1 MIETVWNKMQ
11 LVAADI
17 CNNNPVTLEGNKT
30 LYDARNIL
38 LKYNISRVVI
48 LKGRQ
53 NEKPAGIV
61 TEKDIVRFL
70 HAEFPKRSLDEIRLD
85 EIITNQQLITVEGG
99 TDVGDCAKLMLNNNI
114 SSLVIVKANNDN
126 NSILNGIITKSD
138 LLDAY
143 ARSFG
148 GDVTINEYMTKK
160 VLTVEPDESVHIVL
174 LIMADGNV
182 SRVIVVGDNN
192 SKPVGIITSH
202 DLLPASTLLIADKSK
217 PPLSQYRTKGKDIEN
232 NESMSSTAAHTGGLP
247 IGMKRILLAQDIMK
261 FNPIMVTDY
270 SSLVDAA
277 LIMRGNRISGLPVV
291 DSNDKL
297 VGIITKT
304 DIIRAI
310 ADDRQSHIVTSG

>member
-17 CNNNPVTLEGNKT
+17 CNNNPVTLEENKT
-30 LYDARNIL
+30 LYDARNVL
-38 LKYNISRVVI
+38 LKYNITRVII

-53 NEKPAGIV
+53 NKKPAGIV

-70 HAEFPKRSLDEIRLD
+70 YAEFPRRSLDEIRLD

-99 TDVGDCAKLMLNNNI
+99 MDVGDCAKLMLNNDI
-114 SSLVIVKANNDN
+114 SSLVIVKANDDDN
-126 NSILNGIITKSD
+126 SVLSGIITKSD

-148 GDVTINEYMTKK
+148 GDVAINEYMTKK
-160 VLTVEPDESVHIVL
+160 VLTVKPDESVHIVL

-217 PPLSQYRTKGKDIEN
+217 PPLSQYRTKGKEIKMNEN
-232 NESMSSTAAHTGGLP
+232 TGSTAANTGGLP
-247 IGMKRILLAQDIMK
+247 YGMKRILLAQDIMK

-270 SSLVDAA
+270 SNLVDAA

-310 ADDRQSHIVTSG
+310 ADDRQ

>member
-1 MIETVWNKMQ
+1 MIENAWNKMQ

-17 CNNNPVTLEGNKT
+17 CNNNPVTLEENKT
-30 LYDARNIL
+30 LYDARNVL
-38 LKYNISRVVI
+38 LKYNISRVII

-53 NEKPAGIV
+53 NKKPAGIV

-70 HAEFPKRSLDEIRLD
+70 HAGFPRRSLDEIRLD

-99 TDVGDCAKLMLNNNI
+99 TDVSDCAKLMLKNNI
-114 SSLVIVKANNDN
+114 SSLVIVKANNDD
-126 NSILNGIITKSD
+126 NSVLNGIITKSD
-138 LLDAY
+138 FLDAY
-143 ARSFG
+143 ARRFG
-148 GDVTINEYMTKK
+148 GDVAINEYMTKK
-160 VLTVEPDESVHIVL
+160 VLTVKPDESVHVVL

-182 SRVIVVGDNN
+182 SRVIVVGDSN

-217 PPLSQYRTKGKDIEN
+217 PPLSQYRTKGKEIEM
-232 NESMSSTAAHTGGLP
+232 NESTGSTAAHSGGLP
-247 IGMKRILLAQDIMK
+247 YGMKRILLAQDIMK

-270 SSLVDAA
+270 SNLVDAA

-310 ADDRQSHIVTSG
+310 ADDR

>member
-1 MIETVWNKMQ
+1 MQ

-70 HAEFPKRSLDEIRLD
+70 HAEFPRRSLDEIRLD

-99 TDVGDCAKLMLNNNI
+99 TNVGDCAKLMLNNNI

-126 NSILNGIITKSD
+126 SILNGIITKSD

-148 GDVTINEYMTKK
+148 GDVIINEYMTKK

-217 PPLSQYRTKGKDIEN
+217 PPLSQYRTKGKDIEM
-232 NESMSSTAAHTGGLP
+232 NESTGSTAAHTGGLP
-247 IGMKRILLAQDIMK
+247 YGMKRILLAQDIMK

-270 SSLVDAA
+270 SNLVDAA

-310 ADDRQSHIVTSG
+310 ADDRQ

>member
-1 MIETVWNKMQ
+1 MIETVWNKTQ
-11 LVAADI
+11 LVAANI

-30 LYDARNIL
+30 LYDARNVL
-38 LKYNISRVVI
+38 LKYNISRVI
-48 LKGRQ
+48 LLKDRQ

-126 NSILNGIITKSD
+126 SILNGIITKSD

-182 SRVIVVGDNN
+182 SRVIVIGDNN

-217 PPLSQYRTKGKDIEN
+217 PSLSKYQTKGKDIEM
-232 NESMSSTAAHTGGLP
+232 NESTGSTAARSGGLP
-247 IGMKRILLAQDIMK
+247 YGMKRILLAQDIMK

-270 SSLVDAA
+270 SNLVDAA

-310 ADDRQSHIVTSG
+310 ADDRQ

>member
-1 MIETVWNKMQ
+1 MQ

-38 LKYNISRVVI
+38 LKYNISRVII
-48 LKGRQ
+48 LEGRQ

-70 HAEFPKRSLDEIRLD
+70 YAEFPRRSLDEIRLD
-85 EIITNQQLITVEGG
+85 EIITNQQLITVEEG
-99 TDVGDCAKLMLNNNI
+99 TDVGNCAKLMLNNNI

-126 NSILNGIITKSD
+126 NILNGIITKSD

-217 PPLSQYRTKGKDIEN
+217 PPLSKYQTKGKDIEM
-232 NESMSSTAAHTGGLP
+232 NESTGSTAAHTAGLP
-247 IGMKRILLAQDIMK
+247 YGMKRILLAQDIMK

-270 SSLVDAA
+270 SNLVDAA

-310 ADDRQSHIVTSG
+310 ADDRQ

>member
-11 LVAADI
+11 LLAADI

-30 LYDARNIL
+30 LYDARNVL
-38 LKYNISRVVI
+38 LKYNISRVII
-48 LKGRQ
+48 LKGGQ
-53 NEKPAGIV
+53 NKKPAGIV

-70 HAEFPKRSLDEIRLD
+70 HAEFPRRSLDEISLD
-85 EIITNQQLITVEGG
+85 EIIANQQLINVEGG
-99 TDVGDCAKLMLNNNI
+99 TNVGDCAKLMLNNDI
-114 SSLVIVKANNDN
+114 SSLVIVKANNDD
-126 NSILNGIITKSD
+126 NSVLSGIITKSD

-148 GDVTINEYMTKK
+148 GDVAINEYMTKK
-160 VLTVEPDESVHIVL
+160 VLTVKPDESVHIVL
-174 LIMADGNV
+174 LIMADGSV

-217 PPLSQYRTKGKDIEN
+217 PPLSQYRTKGKEIEM
-232 NESMSSTAAHTGGLP
+232 NESTGSTAANTGGLP
-247 IGMKRILLAQDIMK
+247 YGMKRILLAQDIMK

-270 SSLVDAA
+270 SNLVDAA

-304 DIIRAI
+304 DIIKAI
-310 ADDRQSHIVTSG
+310 ADDRQ

>member
-38 LKYNISRVVI
+38 LKYNISRVII

-70 HAEFPKRSLDEIRLD
+70 HAEFPKRSLDEIKLD

-99 TDVGDCAKLMLNNNI
+99 TNVGDCAKLMLNNNI

-126 NSILNGIITKSD
+126 CILNGIITKSD

-148 GDVTINEYMTKK
+148 GNVAINEYMTKK
-160 VLTVEPDESVHIVL
+160 VLTVKPDESVHIVL

-217 PPLSQYRTKGKDIEN
+217 PSLSKYQTKGKNTEM
-232 NESMSSTAAHTGGLP
+232 NESTDSTATHSGGLP
-247 IGMKRILLAQDIMK
+247 YGMKRILLAQDIMK

-310 ADDRQSHIVTSG
+310 ADDRQ

>member
-1 MIETVWNKMQ
+1 MIETVWNKIQ

-85 EIITNQQLITVEGG
+85 EIITNQQLITVEGS
-99 TDVGDCAKLMLNNNI
+99 TNVGDCAKLMLNNNI

-148 GDVTINEYMTKK
+148 GNVAINEYMTKK
-160 VLTVEPDESVHIVL
+160 VLTVKPDESVHIVL

-217 PPLSQYRTKGKDIEN
+217 PLLSQFRTKGKDIEM
-232 NESMSSTAAHTGGLP
+232 NESTGSTAAHTGGLP
-247 IGMKRILLAQDIMK
+247 YGMKRILLAQDIMK

-270 SSLVDAA
+270 FSLVDAA
-277 LIMRGNRISGLPVV
+277 LITRGNRISGLPVV

-310 ADDRQSHIVTSG
+310 ADDRQ

>member
-1 MIETVWNKMQ
+1 MIETVRNKMQ

-53 NEKPAGIV
+53 NKKPAGIV

-70 HAEFPKRSLDEIRLD
+70 HAEFPRRSLDEIRLD
-85 EIITNQQLITVEGG
+85 EIITNQQLITVEGS
-99 TDVGDCAKLMLNNNI
+99 TDVSDCAKLMLNNNI

-126 NSILNGIITKSD
+126 SILNGIITKSD

-143 ARSFG
+143 ARRFG

-160 VLTVEPDESVHIVL
+160 VLTVKPDESVHIVL

-217 PPLSQYRTKGKDIEN
+217 PSLSKYQTKGKDIEM
-232 NESMSSTAAHTGGLP
+232 NESTGSTAAHSGGLP
-247 IGMKRILLAQDIMK
+247 YGMKRILLAQDIMK

-270 SSLVDAA
+270 SNLVDAA

-310 ADDRQSHIVTSG
+310 ADDKQ

>member
-1 MIETVWNKMQ
+1 MQ

-17 CNNNPVTLEGNKT
+17 SNNNPVTLEGNKT
-30 LYDARNIL
+30 LYDARNVL
-38 LKYNISRVVI
+38 LKYNISRVII
-48 LKGRQ
+48 LKGGQ
-53 NEKPAGIV
+53 NKKPAGIV

-70 HAEFPKRSLDEIRLD
+70 HAEFPRRSLDEIRLD
-85 EIITNQQLITVEGG
+85 EIIANQQLITIEGG
-99 TDVGDCAKLMLNNNI
+99 TNVGDCAKLMLNNDI

-148 GDVTINEYMTKK
+148 GDVAINEYMTKK
-160 VLTVEPDESVHIVL
+160 VLTVMPDESVHIVL

-217 PPLSQYRTKGKDIEN
+217 PPPSQYRTKGKDIEM
-232 NESMSSTAAHTGGLP
+232 NESTGSTAAHTGGLP
-247 IGMKRILLAQDIMK
+247 YGMKRIVLAQDIMK

-270 SSLVDAA
+270 SNLVDAA

-310 ADDRQSHIVTSG
+310 ADDR

>member
-17 CNNNPVTLEGNKT
+17 CNNNPVTLEENKT
-30 LYDARNIL
+30 LYDARNVL

-53 NEKPAGIV
+53 NKKPAGIV

-70 HAEFPKRSLDEIRLD
+70 HAEFPRRSLDEIRLD
-85 EIITNQQLITVEGG
+85 EIITNQQLITIEGG
-99 TDVGDCAKLMLNNNI
+99 TNVGDCAKLMLNNDI
-114 SSLVIVKANNDN
+114 SSLVIVKANNDD
-126 NSILNGIITKSD
+126 NSVLNGIITKSD

-143 ARSFG
+143 ARRFG
-148 GDVTINEYMTKK
+148 GDVAINEYMTKK
-160 VLTVEPDESVHIVL
+160 VLTVKPDESVHIVL
-174 LIMADGNV
+174 LIMADGSV
-182 SRVIVVGDNN
+182 SRVIVVGDSN

-217 PPLSQYRTKGKDIEN
+217 PTLSQYRTKGKEIEI
-232 NESMSSTAAHTGGLP
+232 NESTGSIAAHTGGLP
-247 IGMKRILLAQDIMK
+247 YGMKRILLAQDIMK

-270 SSLVDAA
+270 SNLVDAA

-310 ADDRQSHIVTSG
+310 ADDR

>member
-17 CNNNPVTLEGNKT
+17 CNNNPVTLEENKT
-30 LYDARNIL
+30 LYDARNVL
-38 LKYNISRVVI
+38 LKYNISRVI
-48 LKGRQ
+48 FLKGRQ
-53 NEKPAGIV
+53 NKKPAGIV
-61 TEKDIVRFL
+61 TEKDIIRFL
-70 HAEFPKRSLDEIRLD
+70 HAGFPRRSLNEIRLD

-99 TDVGDCAKLMLNNNI
+99 TDVSDCAKLMLKNNI
-114 SSLVIVKANNDN
+114 SSLVIVKANNDD
-126 NSILNGIITKSD
+126 NSVLNGIITKSD

-143 ARSFG
+143 ARRFG
-148 GDVTINEYMTKK
+148 GDVAINEYMTKK
-160 VLTVEPDESVHIVL
+160 VLTVKPDESVHVVL

-182 SRVIVVGDNN
+182 SRVIVVGDSN

-217 PPLSQYRTKGKDIEN
+217 PPLSQYRTKGKEIEM
-232 NESMSSTAAHTGGLP
+232 NESTGSTAAHTGGLP
-247 IGMKRILLAQDIMK
+247 YGMKRILLAQDIMK

-270 SSLVDAA
+270 SNLVDAA

-310 ADDRQSHIVTSG
+310 ADDR

>member
-1 MIETVWNKMQ
+1 MQ

-17 CNNNPVTLEGNKT
+17 CNNNPVTLEENKT
-30 LYDARNIL
+30 LYDARNVL
-38 LKYNISRVVI
+38 LKYNISRVII

-53 NEKPAGIV
+53 NKKPAGIV

-70 HAEFPKRSLDEIRLD
+70 HAEFPRRSLDEIRLD
-85 EIITNQQLITVEGG
+85 EIIANQQLITVEGG
-99 TDVGDCAKLMLNNNI
+99 TNVGDCAKLMLNNDI
-114 SSLVIVKANNDN
+114 SSLVIVKANDDDN
-126 NSILNGIITKSD
+126 SVLSGIITKSD

-148 GDVTINEYMTKK
+148 GDVAINEYMTKK
-160 VLTVEPDESVHIVL
+160 VLTVKPDESVHIVL

-217 PPLSQYRTKGKDIEN
+217 PPLSQYRTKGKEIEM
-232 NESMSSTAAHTGGLP
+232 NENTGSTAANTGGLP
-247 IGMKRILLAQDIMK
+247 FGMKRILLAQDIMK

-270 SSLVDAA
+270 SNLVDAA

-310 ADDRQSHIVTSG
+310 ADDRQ

>member
-30 LYDARNIL
+30 LYDARNVL
-38 LKYNISRVVI
+38 LKYNISRVII

-53 NEKPAGIV
+53 NKKPTGIV

-70 HAEFPKRSLDEIRLD
+70 HAEFPRRSLDEIRLD
-85 EIITNQQLITVEGG
+85 EIIANQQLITVEGG
-99 TDVGDCAKLMLNNNI
+99 TNVGDCAKLMLNNDI
-114 SSLVIVKANNDN
+114 SSLVIVKANNDD
-126 NSILNGIITKSD
+126 NSVLNGIITKSD

-148 GDVTINEYMTKK
+148 GDVAINEYMTKK
-160 VLTVEPDESVHIVL
+160 VLTVKPDESVHIVL

-217 PPLSQYRTKGKDIEN
+217 PPLSQYRTKGKGIEI
-232 NESMSSTAAHTGGLP
+232 NESTGSTAANTGGLP
-247 IGMKRILLAQDIMK
+247 YGMKRILLAQDIMK

-270 SSLVDAA
+270 SNLVDAA

-310 ADDRQSHIVTSG
+310 ADDRQSG

>member
-126 NSILNGIITKSD
+126 SILNGIITKSD

-217 PPLSQYRTKGKDIEN
+217 PPLSKYQTKGKDIEM
-232 NESMSSTAAHTGGLP
+232 NESSGSTATHTAGLP
-247 IGMKRILLAQDIMK
+247 YGMKRILLAQDIMK

-270 SSLVDAA
+270 SNLVDAA

-310 ADDRQSHIVTSG
+310 ADDWQ

>member
-1 MIETVWNKMQ
+1 MKEIMIETVWNKTQ

-53 NEKPAGIV
+53 NKKPAGIV

-126 NSILNGIITKSD
+126 SILNGIITKSD

-192 SKPVGIITSH
+192 GKPVGIITSH

-217 PPLSQYRTKGKDIEN
+217 PPLSKYLTKGKNTEM
-232 NESMSSTAAHTGGLP
+232 NESTGSTATHSGGLP
-247 IGMKRILLAQDIMK
+247 YGMKRILLAQDIMK

-270 SSLVDAA
+270 SNLVDAA

-310 ADDRQSHIVTSG
+310 ADDRQ

>member
-38 LKYNISRVVI
+38 LKYNISRVII

-70 HAEFPKRSLDEIRLD
+70 YAEFPRRSLDEIRLD

-99 TDVGDCAKLMLNNNI
+99 TNVGDCAKLMLNNNI
-114 SSLVIVKANNDN
+114 SSLVIVKANND

-160 VLTVEPDESVHIVL
+160 VLTVKPDESVHIVL

-192 SKPVGIITSH
+192 GRPVGIITSH
-202 DLLPASTLLIADKSK
+202 DLLPTSTLLIADQSK
-217 PPLSQYRTKGKDIEN
+217 PPFSKYRTKGKDIEM
-232 NESMSSTAAHTGGLP
+232 NESTGSTAAHTGGLP
-247 IGMKRILLAQDIMK
+247 YGMKRILLAQD
-261 FNPIMVTDY
+261 NEV
-270 SSLVDAA
+270 
-277 LIMRGNRISGLPVV
+277 
-291 DSNDKL
+291 
-297 VGIITKT
+297 
-304 DIIRAI
+304 
-310 ADDRQSHIVTSG
+310 

>member
-30 LYDARNIL
+30 LYDARNVL
-38 LKYNISRVVI
+38 LKYNISRVII

-53 NEKPAGIV
+53 NKKPAGIV

-70 HAEFPKRSLDEIRLD
+70 HAEFPGRSLDEIRLD
-85 EIITNQQLITVEGG
+85 EIIANQQLITVEGG
-99 TDVGDCAKLMLNNNI
+99 TNVGDCAKLMLNNDI
-114 SSLVIVKANNDN
+114 SSLVIVKTNNDD
-126 NSILNGIITKSD
+126 NSVLSGIVTKSD

-148 GDVTINEYMTKK
+148 GDVAINEYMTKK
-160 VLTVEPDESVHIVL
+160 VLTVKPDESVHIVL
-174 LIMADGNV
+174 LIMADGSV

-217 PPLSQYRTKGKDIEN
+217 PPLSQYRTKGKEIEM
-232 NESMSSTAAHTGGLP
+232 NENTGSTAANTGGLP
-247 IGMKRILLAQDIMK
+247 YGMKRILLAQDIMK

-270 SSLVDAA
+270 SNLVDAA

-310 ADDRQSHIVTSG
+310 ADDRQ

>member
-1 MIETVWNKMQ
+1 MQ

-38 LKYNISRVVI
+38 LKYNISRVII
-48 LKGRQ
+48 LEGRQ

-70 HAEFPKRSLDEIRLD
+70 YAEFPRRSLDEIRLD
-85 EIITNQQLITVEGG
+85 EIITNQQLITVEEG

-126 NSILNGIITKSD
+126 NILNGIITKSD

-182 SRVIVVGDNN
+182 SRVIVVGDHNG
-192 SKPVGIITSH
+192 KPVGIITSH

-217 PPLSQYRTKGKDIEN
+217 PPLSKYQTKGKDIEM
-232 NESMSSTAAHTGGLP
+232 NESTGSTAAHTAGLP
-247 IGMKRILLAQDIMK
+247 YGMKRILLAQDIMK

-270 SSLVDAA
+270 SNLVDAA

-310 ADDRQSHIVTSG
+310 ADDRQ

>member
-1 MIETVWNKMQ
+1 MIETVWNEMQ

-17 CNNNPVTLEGNKT
+17 CNNNPITLEGNKT
-30 LYDARNIL
+30 LYDARNVL
-38 LKYNISRVVI
+38 LKYNISRVII
-48 LKGRQ
+48 LKGGQ
-53 NEKPAGIV
+53 NKMPAGIV

-70 HAEFPKRSLDEIRLD
+70 YAEFPRRSLDEIRLD

-99 TDVGDCAKLMLNNNI
+99 TNVGDCAKLMLNNNI
-114 SSLVIVKANNDN
+114 SSLVIVKANND

-160 VLTVEPDESVHIVL
+160 VLTVKPDESVHIVL

-217 PPLSQYRTKGKDIEN
+217 PPLSQYRTKGKDIEM
-232 NESMSSTAAHTGGLP
+232 NESTGSTAAHTGGLP
-247 IGMKRILLAQDIMK
+247 YGMKRILLAQDIMK

-270 SSLVDAA
+270 SNLVDAA

-310 ADDRQSHIVTSG
+310 ADDRQ

>member
-11 LVAADI
+11 LIAADI

-30 LYDARNIL
+30 LYDARNVL
-38 LKYNISRVVI
+38 LKYNISRVII

-53 NEKPAGIV
+53 NKKPTGIV

-70 HAEFPKRSLDEIRLD
+70 HAEFPRRSLDEIRLD
-85 EIITNQQLITVEGG
+85 EIIANQQLITVEGG
-99 TDVGDCAKLMLNNNI
+99 TNVGDCAKLMLNNDI
-114 SSLVIVKANNDN
+114 SSLVIVKANDDDN
-126 NSILNGIITKSD
+126 SVLSGIITKSD

-148 GDVTINEYMTKK
+148 GDVAINEYMTKK
-160 VLTVEPDESVHIVL
+160 VLTVKPDESVHIVL

-217 PPLSQYRTKGKDIEN
+217 PPLSQYRTKGKEIEM
-232 NESMSSTAAHTGGLP
+232 NENTGSTAANTGGLP
-247 IGMKRILLAQDIMK
+247 FGMKRILLAQDIMK

-270 SSLVDAA
+270 SNLVDAA

-310 ADDRQSHIVTSG
+310 ADDRQ

>member
-38 LKYNISRVVI
+38 LKYNISRVII

-53 NEKPAGIV
+53 NKKPAGIV

-70 HAEFPKRSLDEIRLD
+70 YAEFPRRSLDEIRLD

-114 SSLVIVKANNDN
+114 SSLVIVKANND

-192 SKPVGIITSH
+192 GKPVGIITSH

-217 PPLSQYRTKGKDIEN
+217 PPLSKYRTKGKDIEM
-232 NESMSSTAAHTGGLP
+232 NESTGSTAAHTGGLP
-247 IGMKRILLAQDIMK
+247 YGMKRILLAQDIMK

-270 SSLVDAA
+270 SNLVDAA

-310 ADDRQSHIVTSG
+310 ADDKQ

>member
-11 LVAADI
+11 LIAADI
-17 CNNNPVTLEGNKT
+17 CNNNPVTLEENKT
-30 LYDARNIL
+30 LYDARNVL
-38 LKYNISRVVI
+38 LKYNISRVII

-53 NEKPAGIV
+53 NKKPAGIV

-70 HAEFPKRSLDEIRLD
+70 HAEFPRRSLDEIRLD
-85 EIITNQQLITVEGG
+85 EIIANQQLITVEGG
-99 TDVGDCAKLMLNNNI
+99 TNVGDCAKLMLNNDI
-114 SSLVIVKANNDN
+114 SSLVIVKANDEDN
-126 NSILNGIITKSD
+126 SVLSGIITKSD

-148 GDVTINEYMTKK
+148 GDVAINEYMTKK
-160 VLTVEPDESVHIVL
+160 VLTVKPDESVHIVL

-217 PPLSQYRTKGKDIEN
+217 PPLSQYRTKGKEIEM
-232 NESMSSTAAHTGGLP
+232 NENTGSTAANTGGLP
-247 IGMKRILLAQDIMK
+247 FGMKRILLAQDIMK

-270 SSLVDAA
+270 SNLVDAA

-310 ADDRQSHIVTSG
+310 ADDRQ

>member
-30 LYDARNIL
+30 LYDARNVL
-38 LKYNISRVVI
+38 LKYNISRVII

-53 NEKPAGIV
+53 NKKPAGIV

-70 HAEFPKRSLDEIRLD
+70 HAEFPRRSLDEIRLD
-85 EIITNQQLITVEGG
+85 EIIANQQLITVEGG
-99 TDVGDCAKLMLNNNI
+99 TNVGDCAKLMLNNDI
-114 SSLVIVKANNDN
+114 SSLVIVKANNDD
-126 NSILNGIITKSD
+126 NSVLSGIITKSD

-148 GDVTINEYMTKK
+148 GDVAINEYMTKK
-160 VLTVEPDESVHIVL
+160 VLTVKPDESVHIVL

-217 PPLSQYRTKGKDIEN
+217 PPLSQYRTKGKEIEM
-232 NESMSSTAAHTGGLP
+232 NENTGSTAANTGGLP
-247 IGMKRILLAQDIMK
+247 FGMKRILLAQDIMK

-270 SSLVDAA
+270 SNLVDAA

-310 ADDRQSHIVTSG
+310 ADDRQ

>member
-1 MIETVWNKMQ
+1 MQ

-17 CNNNPVTLEGNKT
+17 CNNNPVTLEENKT
-30 LYDARNIL
+30 LYDARNVL
-38 LKYNISRVVI
+38 LKYNISRVII

-53 NEKPAGIV
+53 NKKPAGIV

-70 HAEFPKRSLDEIRLD
+70 HAEFPRRSLDEIRLD
-85 EIITNQQLITVEGG
+85 EIIANQQLITVEGG
-99 TDVGDCAKLMLNNNI
+99 TNVGDCAKLMLNNDI
-114 SSLVIVKANNDN
+114 SSLVIVKTNDDD
-126 NSILNGIITKSD
+126 NSVLSGIITKSD

-148 GDVTINEYMTKK
+148 GDVAINEYMTKK
-160 VLTVEPDESVHIVL
+160 VLTVKPDESVHIVL

-217 PPLSQYRTKGKDIEN
+217 PPLSQYRTKGKEIEM
-232 NESMSSTAAHTGGLP
+232 NENTGSTAANTGGLP
-247 IGMKRILLAQDIMK
+247 FGMKRILLAQDIMK

-270 SSLVDAA
+270 SNLVDAA

-310 ADDRQSHIVTSG
+310 ADDRQ

>member
-1 MIETVWNKMQ
+1 MQ

-38 LKYNISRVVI
+38 LKYNISRVII
-48 LKGRQ
+48 LEGRQ

-70 HAEFPKRSLDEIRLD
+70 YAEFPRRSLDEIRLD

-126 NSILNGIITKSD
+126 NILNGIITKSD

-182 SRVIVVGDNN
+182 SRVIVVGDHNG
-192 SKPVGIITSH
+192 KPVGIITSH

-217 PPLSQYRTKGKDIEN
+217 PPLSKYRTKGKDIEM
-232 NESMSSTAAHTGGLP
+232 NESTGSTATHSGGLP
-247 IGMKRILLAQDIMK
+247 YGMKRILLAQDIMK

-270 SSLVDAA
+270 SNLVDAA

-310 ADDRQSHIVTSG
+310 ADDRQ